1 MSEERGPRLVEW
13 LLLAVMVTVA
23 GLSLLATGAV
33 RPVDFTYVEY
43 LMAGALA
50 LSVVRLW
57 IHRQPAFHLSPMLW
71 TVLAFTGYCYFRS
84 TQADIPYVAE
94 DEWMRVWIYAVFF
107 GILTFH
113 LFRPQYLQTF
123 LAVVAVLAVGSCLY
137 AAYQYFTGSD
147 RVWHFI
153 RPATYTRRGSG
164 TFINPNNFAGYM
176 AVLLPIAASFIIVG
190 RMKVTA
196 RMLVTYAALMF
207 IVGLVVAASR
217 GALFAAAVGMAMLAI
232 VLLRQP
238 AFRLPAIV
246 MVSIMVL
253 GGIVFAGR
261 DSLAQKRVQDT
272 SMAQLEKDT
281 RIMLWQSASEMWH
294 DHLVLG
300 VGPGEYDDV
309 FPQYRPV
316 LLQKRQPLYAHNEYL
331 NTLVDYGA
339 VGALLVLLAI
349 VAAEFSFRYSWLK
362 FRRDG
367 DSFDSARSNR
377 LALVIGA
384 ACGVTV
390 ALAHAMF
397 DYNFHMPAY
406 ALLVVFLLALLA
418 IFWRTDNARWW
429 WRPKMAGK
437 LMLTLICVVSAAGF
451 VWHGHKRY
459 TEQRLLE
466 RFQRANINKQE
477 YLELLQAAL
486 AVEPNNS
493 RTFYDIGEYYRAGSW
508 AGDNNYKDEG
518 HRAMEW
524 FAKAA
529 VLNPH
534 DSYIPLRQAMTLTW
548 IGEPKETKSYLEL
561 AEKLNPKDYYT
572 LAQIGWCYFQ
582 QADYPAALRYLEKSF
597 QLRGYDNSVAEV
609 YLPLTRDR
617 LKEQSGQAR

>member
-1 MSEERGPRLVEW
+1 
-13 LLLAVMVTVA
+13 LLAVMVSIA
-23 GLSLLATGAV
+23 GFSLLATGAV
-33 RPVDFTYVEY
+33 RSVDFVFVEY
-43 LMAGALA
+43 LTAVALVLA
-50 LSVVRLW
+50 IVRLW
-57 IHRQPAFHLSPMLW
+57 IHRQPAFHLSPVLW
-71 TVLAFTGYCYFRS
+71 TVLAFTGYCFFRS

-94 DEWMRVWIYAVFF
+94 DEWMRVWVYAAFF
-107 GILTFH
+107 GMLTFH

-123 LAVVAVLAVGSCLY
+123 LAIVAVLAVGSCLY

-153 RPATYTRRGSG
+153 RPATYARRGSG

-176 AVLLPIAASFIIVG
+176 AVLLPVAMSFIIVG
-190 RMKVTA
+190 RMKITA

-217 GALFAAAVGMAMLAI
+217 GALFAAAVGMAMLAV

-238 AFRLPAIV
+238 AFRLPAVV
-246 MVSIMVL
+246 MVGVLVL
-253 GGIVFAGR
+253 GAIGFAGR

-272 SMAQLEKDT
+272 SMVQLEKDT
-281 RIMLWQSASEMWH
+281 RIMLWQSASEMWR
-294 DHLVLG
+294 DHLLLG
-300 VGPGEYDDV
+300 IGPGQYDDV
-309 FPQYRPV
+309 FPQYRPA
-316 LLQKRQPLYAHNEYL
+316 LLQRRQPLYAHNEYL
-331 NTLVDYGA
+331 NTLADYGV

-349 VAAEFSFRYSWLK
+349 VAAELGFRYSWLK

-367 DSFDSARSNR
+367 DSIDSVRSNR
-377 LALVIGA
+377 HALVIGA
-384 ACGVTV
+384 SCGVTV

-429 WRPKMAGK
+429 WRPKLAGK
-437 LMLTLICVVSAAGF
+437 LVLTLICLVSAAGF

-466 RFQRANINKQE
+466 RFERANINKPQ
-477 YLELLQAAL
+477 YLELLHAAL
-486 AVEPNNS
+486 AVEPKNS
-493 RTFYDIGEYYRAGSW
+493 RTLYEIGEYYRAGSW
-508 AGDNNYKDEG
+508 AANDNFKDEG

-529 VLNPH
+529 ALNPH

-548 IGEPKETKSYLEL
+548 IGEPKETKHYLDL

-582 QADYPAALRYLEKSF
+582 QGNYQEALRYLETSF
-597 QLRGYDNSVAEV
+597 KFLGYDNSVAEV
-609 YLPLTRDR
+609 YLPITRAR
-617 LKEQSGQAR
+617 LKEQNNQ